1 MASETA
7 GKTTSLLL
15 KLYCG
20 TGHIMNDVFRQI
32 ALSFVLIFMIK
43 VAGLSG
49 KEAGFILLLSQIVHG
64 LVGPLMGYCSDKVV
78 LPLIGRCL
86 GRRKA
91 WHLIGTILIYGNSYP
106 IDVYSLLYL
115 SLHIGTLGE
124 GCLLC
129 RHICFPERCISNYRY
144 RSPLHNISCRQE
156 PRGMRFYS
164 YLKVGFISVE
174 RLGV

>member
-91 WHLIGTILIYGNSYP
+91 WHLIGTIFMAILIPLMFTRCFICHYTSARWWRVAYYAVIFVFLNVAYP
-106 IDVYSLLYL
+106 TIDIGHL
-115 SLHIGTLGE
+115 SI
-124 GCLLC
+124 
-129 RHICFPERCISNYRY
+129 
-144 RSPLHNISCRQE
+144 
-156 PRGMRFYS
+156 
-164 YLKVGFISVE
+164 ISVVAKNQE
-174 RLGV
+174 ECVSIHTLR